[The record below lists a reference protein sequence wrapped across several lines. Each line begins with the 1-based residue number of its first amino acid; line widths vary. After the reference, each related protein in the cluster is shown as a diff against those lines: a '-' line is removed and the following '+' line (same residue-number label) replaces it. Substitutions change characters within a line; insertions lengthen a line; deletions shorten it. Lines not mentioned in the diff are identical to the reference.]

1 MSVKFENR
9 TIPKIDE
16 VATFGELTFRSFTL
30 GYENGMNGEVGTD
43 VKSVKVL
50 FYSTAKKDFVEID
63 FPSELQEKIE
73 GLKRKQV
80 IVLKGD
86 VSALGWYAS
95 LEQQNGFVSAESGL
109 KFMASDFAIGSGGTK
124 PSGNLNQGTEGTSN
138 QGTEQS
144 NKKK

>member
-16 VATFGELTFRSFTL
+16 VATFGGLTFRSFTL
-30 GYENGMNGEVGTD
+30 GYENGINGEVGTD

-80 IVLKGD
+80 VVLKGD

-95 LEQQNGFVSAESGL
+95 LEQANGFVSAESGL
-109 KFMASDFAIGSGGTK
+109 KFMASDFVIGSNAKVSNSTSQ
-124 PSGNLNQGTEGTSN
+124 PTNQAT
-138 QGTEQS
+138 QGKEE
-144 NKKK
+144 KKNN